1 MPHRDVDDVAQLDTG
16 KAAAAGLQPEPLD
29 NPFLT
34 PRNADP
40 GQKQRKRKKL
50 PSWLDHFNGPDL
62 KALFKSSVAV
72 WIGTILIF
80 IDPVLNSYGQAL
92 FFAP

>member
-1 MPHRDVDDVAQLDTG
+1 MPHRDVDDDVAQLDTG
-16 KAAAAGLQPEPLD
+16 KAAAVLQPETFD

-40 GQKQRKRKKL
+40 GQKKQRRKKL